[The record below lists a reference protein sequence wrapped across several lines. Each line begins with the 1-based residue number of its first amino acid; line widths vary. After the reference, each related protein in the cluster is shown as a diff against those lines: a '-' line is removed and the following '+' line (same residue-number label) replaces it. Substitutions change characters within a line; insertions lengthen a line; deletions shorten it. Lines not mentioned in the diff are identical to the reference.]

1 VSLEKIIAD
10 FKAEFPGWWWS
21 VGECQL
27 SCDATVGP
35 TTVAPDSWLLD
46 LWEFDAGFDGDIPQ
60 PSTVE
65 AALLNAI
72 ERARAARSSALA
84 RKLGAMA

>member
-1 VSLEKIIAD
+1 MNLQEIIAD
-10 FKAEFPGWWWS
+10 FKQEFPGWWWS
-21 VGECQL
+21 VGECQV

-35 TTVAPDSWLLD
+35 TTEAPDANLLFIKA
-46 LWEFDAGFDGDIPQ
+46 FDEGFDGDLRQ

-72 ERARAARSSALA
+72 AIARDARRAALQRF
-84 RKLGAMA
+84 